1 MKDLSRRSFFKGAAA
16 AGAVAAGSAA
26 LAGCSSA
33 SSSSSAAGASAS
45 AEASASA
52 SAEASASSAA
62 TSESAASGDMI
73 PMTIG
78 YWGGNCCELGVYTAI
93 ENKTFEA
100 NGIEPNI
107 VTITADT
114 SELLANDEIDFFLW
128 TPGFF
133 LSWLQ
138 GANAKLIDT
147 MHTGCW
153 SGITLEGNGI
163 DSAADL
169 KGKKVG
175 CTGMSGPS
183 YVESNALYS
192 RATGGKGA
200 EDIEWV
206 VYDGTLLLQALKD
219 HEVDAIIGID
229 STLYPQVKETEGAK
243 FFFISSQELSD
254 YYCCFIC
261 INTNTAEK
269 YPEACDRLVKAFAD
283 ADDIMRKDTDAAV
296 EMAIEKG
303 YTVGKYPDI
312 EKALASNYLYGHGN
326 EDDFWASITERWD
339 ELRVAGFLPDCPEDE
354 TEAKAYIEDLTK
366 GIGEWHGDAA
376 SETAA
381 KPLSEQVKE
390 RGDAFGSN
398 ADDLRNIEADVAAGE
413 QKWHYGNY

>member
-1 MKDLSRRSFFKGAAA
+1 MKDISRRSFVKGTVATGALAA
-16 AGAVAAGSAA
+16 AGAAM
-26 LAGCSSA
+26 AGCGSSDAGTKSDSDAKKDGAA
-33 SSSSSAAGASAS
+33 SS
-45 AEASASA
+45 
-52 SAEASASSAA
+52 
-62 TSESAASGDMI
+62 DVI

-78 YWGGNCCELGVYTAI
+78 YWGGNCCELAVYVAI
-93 ENKTFEA
+93 ENKCFQN
-100 NGIEPNI
+100 NGIEPNV

-200 EDIEWV
+200 EDINWV
-206 VYDGTLLLQALKD
+206 VYDGSLLLQALKD

-229 STLYPQVKETEGAK
+229 STLYPQVKDTEGAK
-243 FFFISSQELSD
+243 FFFISAQELSD
-254 YYCCFIC
+254 YYCCFVC
-261 INTNTAEK
+261 CNSHTLEK
-269 YPEACDRLVKAFAD
+269 HPEAGDRLAKAFAD
-283 ADDIMRKDTDAAV
+283 ADDILRKDVDAAV

-303 YTVGKYPDI
+303 YTVGKYPNI
-312 EKALASNYLYGHGN
+312 EKGLAKNYLYGHGN
-326 EDDFWASITERWD
+326 EEDFRASIYERWD
-339 ELRVAGFLPDCPEDE
+339 ELRVSGFLPECPEDE
-354 TEAKAYIEDLTK
+354 AKAKEYLQQLTD
-366 GIGEWHGDAA
+366 GIAEWHGDVAKD
-376 SETAA
+376 TAA
-381 KPLSEQVKE
+381 KKLSEQVKE
-390 RGDAFGSN
+390 RGDAFGVN
-398 ADDLRNIEADVAAGE
+398 PADVKSA
-413 QKWHYGNY
+413 

>member
-1 MKDLSRRSFFKGAAA
+1 MEKLTRRSFVKGAAA
-16 AGAVAAGSAA
+16 ASAVVAAGAA
-26 LAGCSSA
+26 MAGCGSNDTSA
-33 SSSSSAAGASAS
+33 KTDDSKKGDSSS
-45 AEASASA
+45 
-52 SAEASASSAA
+52 
-62 TSESAASGDMI
+62 DRI

-78 YWGGNCCELGVYTAI
+78 YWGGNCCELAVYVAI
-93 ENKTFEA
+93 ENNCFQD
-100 NGIEPNI
+100 NGIEPNV

-192 RATGGKGA
+192 RATGGKGS
-200 EDIEWV
+200 EDINWT
-206 VYDGTLLLQALKD
+206 VYDGSLLLQALKD

-229 STLYPQVKETEGAK
+229 STLYPQVKDTEGAK
-243 FFFISSQELSD
+243 FFFISAQELSD
-254 YYCCFIC
+254 YYCCFVC
-261 INTNTAEK
+261 CNSHTLEK
-269 YPEACDRLVKAFAD
+269 HPEAGDRLAKAFAD
-283 ADDIMRKDTDAAV
+283 ADDILRKDVNAAV

-303 YTVGKYPDI
+303 YTVGKYPNI
-312 EKALASNYLYGHGN
+312 EKGLANNYLYGHGN
-326 EDDFWASITERWD
+326 EEDFKASIYERWD
-339 ELRVAGFLPDCPEDE
+339 ELRVAGFLTDCPTD
-354 TEAKAYIEDLTK
+354 EAKAKEYLQELTD
-366 GIGEWHGDAA
+366 GIAEWHGDVGKA
-376 SETAA
+376 TAA
-381 KPLSEQVKE
+381 KKLSEQVKT
-390 RGDAFGSN
+390 RGDAFGTNPEDVKN
-398 ADDLRNIEADVAAGE
+398 A
-413 QKWHYGNY
+413 

>member
-1 MKDLSRRSFFKGAAA
+1 MEKLTRRSFVKGAAA
-16 AGAVAAGSAA
+16 ASAVVAAGAA
-26 LAGCSSA
+26 MAGCGSNDTSA
-33 SSSSSAAGASAS
+33 KTDDSKKGDSSS
-45 AEASASA
+45 
-52 SAEASASSAA
+52 
-62 TSESAASGDMI
+62 DKI

-78 YWGGNCCELGVYTAI
+78 YWGGNCCELAVYVAI
-93 ENKTFEA
+93 ENNCFQD
-100 NGIEPNI
+100 NGIEPNV

-192 RATGGKGA
+192 RATGGKGS
-200 EDIEWV
+200 EDINWT
-206 VYDGTLLLQALKD
+206 VYDGSLLLQALKD

-229 STLYPQVKETEGAK
+229 STLYPQVKDTEGAK
-243 FFFISSQELSD
+243 FFFISAQELSD
-254 YYCCFIC
+254 YYCCFVC
-261 INTNTAEK
+261 CNSHTLEK
-269 YPEACDRLVKAFAD
+269 HPEAGDRLAKAFAD
-283 ADDIMRKDTDAAV
+283 ADDILRKDVNAAV

-303 YTVGKYPDI
+303 YTVGKYPNI
-312 EKALASNYLYGHGN
+312 EKGLANNYLYGHGN
-326 EDDFWASITERWD
+326 EEDFKASIYERWD
-339 ELRVAGFLPDCPEDE
+339 ELRVAGFLTDCPTD
-354 TEAKAYIEDLTK
+354 EAKAKEYLQELTD
-366 GIGEWHGDAA
+366 GIAEWHGDVGKA
-376 SETAA
+376 TAA
-381 KPLSEQVKE
+381 KKLSEQVKT
-390 RGDAFGSN
+390 RGDAFGTN
-398 ADDLRNIEADVAAGE
+398 PEDVKKA
-413 QKWHYGNY
+413 

>member
-1 MKDLSRRSFFKGAAA
+1 MEKLTRRSFVKGAAA
-16 AGAVAAGSAA
+16 ASAVVAAGAA
-26 LAGCSSA
+26 MAGCGSNDTSA
-33 SSSSSAAGASAS
+33 KTDDSKKGDSSS
-45 AEASASA
+45 
-52 SAEASASSAA
+52 
-62 TSESAASGDMI
+62 DKI

-78 YWGGNCCELGVYTAI
+78 YWGGNCCELAVYVAI
-93 ENKTFEA
+93 ENNCFQD
-100 NGIEPNI
+100 NGIEPNV

-192 RATGGKGA
+192 RATGGKGS
-200 EDIEWV
+200 EDINWT
-206 VYDGTLLLQALKD
+206 VYDGSLLLQALKD

-229 STLYPQVKETEGAK
+229 STLYPQVKDTEGAK
-243 FFFISSQELSD
+243 FFFISAQELSD
-254 YYCCFIC
+254 YYCCFVC
-261 INTNTAEK
+261 CNSHTLEK
-269 YPEACDRLVKAFAD
+269 HPEAGDRLAKAFAD
-283 ADDIMRKDTDAAV
+283 ADDILRKDVDAAV

-303 YTVGKYPDI
+303 YTVGKYPNI
-312 EKALASNYLYGHGN
+312 EKGLAKNYLYGHGN
-326 EDDFWASITERWD
+326 EEDFKASIYERWD
-339 ELRVAGFLPDCPEDE
+339 ELRVAGFLKDCPEDE
-354 TEAKAYIEDLTK
+354 AKAKEYLQELTD
-366 GIGEWHGDAA
+366 GIAEWHGDVGKA
-376 SETAA
+376 TAA
-381 KPLSEQVKE
+381 KKLSEQVKT
-390 RGDAFGSN
+390 RGDAFGTN
-398 ADDLRNIEADVAAGE
+398 PEDVKKA
-413 QKWHYGNY
+413 

>member
-1 MKDLSRRSFFKGAAA
+1 MEKLTRRSFVKGAAA
-16 AGAVAAGSAA
+16 ASAVVAAGAA
-26 LAGCSSA
+26 MAGCGSNDTSA
-33 SSSSSAAGASAS
+33 KTDDSKKGDSSS
-45 AEASASA
+45 
-52 SAEASASSAA
+52 
-62 TSESAASGDMI
+62 DKI

-78 YWGGNCCELGVYTAI
+78 YWGGNCCELAVYVAI
-93 ENKTFEA
+93 ENNCFQD
-100 NGIEPNI
+100 NGIEPNV

-192 RATGGKGA
+192 RATGGKGS
-200 EDIEWV
+200 EDINWT
-206 VYDGTLLLQALKD
+206 VYDGSLLLQALKD

-229 STLYPQVKETEGAK
+229 STLYPQVKDTEGAK
-243 FFFISSQELSD
+243 FFFISAQELSD
-254 YYCCFIC
+254 YYCCFVC
-261 INTNTAEK
+261 CNSHTLEK
-269 YPEACDRLVKAFAD
+269 HPEAGDRLATAFAD
-283 ADDIMRKDTDAAV
+283 ADDILRKDVNAAV

-303 YTVGKYPDI
+303 YTVGKYPNI
-312 EKALASNYLYGHGN
+312 EKGLANNYLYGHGN
-326 EDDFWASITERWD
+326 EEDFKASIYERWD
-339 ELRVAGFLPDCPEDE
+339 ELRVAGFLTDCPTD
-354 TEAKAYIEDLTK
+354 EAKAKEYLQELTD
-366 GIGEWHGDAA
+366 GIAEWHGDVGKA
-376 SETAA
+376 TAA
-381 KPLSEQVKE
+381 KKLSEQVKT
-390 RGDAFGSN
+390 RGDAFGTNPEDVKN
-398 ADDLRNIEADVAAGE
+398 A
-413 QKWHYGNY
+413 

>member
-1 MKDLSRRSFFKGAAA
+1 MEKLTRRSFVKGAAA
-16 AGAVAAGSAA
+16 ASAVVAAGAA
-26 LAGCSSA
+26 MAGCGSNDTSA
-33 SSSSSAAGASAS
+33 KTDDSKKGDSSS
-45 AEASASA
+45 
-52 SAEASASSAA
+52 
-62 TSESAASGDMI
+62 DKI

-78 YWGGNCCELGVYTAI
+78 YWGGNCCELAVYVAI
-93 ENKTFEA
+93 ENNCFQD
-100 NGIEPNI
+100 NGIEPNV

-192 RATGGKGA
+192 RATGGKGS
-200 EDIEWV
+200 EDINWT
-206 VYDGTLLLQALKD
+206 VYDGSLLLQALKD

-229 STLYPQVKETEGAK
+229 STLYPQVKDTEGAK
-243 FFFISSQELSD
+243 FFFISAQELSD
-254 YYCCFIC
+254 YYCCFVC
-261 INTNTAEK
+261 CNSHTLEK
-269 YPEACDRLVKAFAD
+269 HPEAGDRLAKAFAD
-283 ADDIMRKDTDAAV
+283 ADDILRKDVNAAV

-303 YTVGKYPDI
+303 YTVGKYPNI
-312 EKALASNYLYGHGN
+312 EKGLANNYLYGHGN
-326 EDDFWASITERWD
+326 EEDFKASIYERWD
-339 ELRVAGFLPDCPEDE
+339 ELRVAGFLTDCPTDE
-354 TEAKAYIEDLTK
+354 VKAKEYLQELTD
-366 GIGEWHGDAA
+366 GIAEWHGDVGKA
-376 SETAA
+376 TAA
-381 KPLSEQVKE
+381 KKLSEQVKT
-390 RGDAFGSN
+390 RGDAFGTNPEDVKN
-398 ADDLRNIEADVAAGE
+398 A
-413 QKWHYGNY
+413 

>member
-1 MKDLSRRSFFKGAAA
+1 MSKDLTRRSFVKGAVATSVVAA
-16 AGAVAAGSAA
+16 AGAAM
-26 LAGCSSA
+26 AGCGSNNQSA
-33 SSSSSAAGASAS
+33 SSDRKGGDSAGAS
-45 AEASASA
+45 E
-52 SAEASASSAA
+52 EK
-62 TSESAASGDMI
+62 I

-78 YWGGNCCELGVYTAI
+78 YWGGNCCELGVYVAI
-93 ENKTFEA
+93 ENKCFQN
-100 NGIEPNI
+100 NGIEPNV

-200 EDIEWV
+200 EDINWV
-206 VYDGTLLLQALKD
+206 VYDGSLLLQALKD

-229 STLYPQVKETEGAK
+229 STLYPQVKDTEGAK
-243 FFFISSQELSD
+243 FFFISAQELSD
-254 YYCCFIC
+254 YYCCFVC
-261 INTNTAEK
+261 CNSHTLEK
-269 YPEACDRLVKAFAD
+269 HPEAGDRLAKAFAD
-283 ADDIMRKDTDAAV
+283 ADDILRKDVDAAV

-303 YTVGKYPDI
+303 YTVGKYPNI
-312 EKALASNYLYGHGN
+312 EKGLAKNYLYGHGN
-326 EDDFWASITERWD
+326 EEDFRASIYERWD
-339 ELRVAGFLPDCPEDE
+339 ELRVSGFLPECPEDE
-354 TEAKAYIEDLTK
+354 AKAKEYLQQLTD
-366 GIGEWHGDAA
+366 GIAEWHGDVAKD
-376 SETAA
+376 TAA
-381 KPLSEQVKE
+381 KKLSEQVKE
-390 RGDAFGSN
+390 RGDAFGVN
-398 ADDLRNIEADVAAGE
+398 PADVKNA
-413 QKWHYGNY
+413 

>member
-1 MKDLSRRSFFKGAAA
+1 MRTEKLTRRSFVKGAAA
-16 AGAVAAGSAA
+16 ASAVVAAGAA
-26 LAGCSSA
+26 MAGCGSNDTSA
-33 SSSSSAAGASAS
+33 KTDDSKKGDSSS
-45 AEASASA
+45 
-52 SAEASASSAA
+52 
-62 TSESAASGDMI
+62 DKI

-78 YWGGNCCELGVYTAI
+78 YWGGNCCELAVYVAI
-93 ENKTFEA
+93 ENNCFQD
-100 NGIEPNI
+100 NGIEPNV

-192 RATGGKGA
+192 RATGGKGS
-200 EDIEWV
+200 EDINWT
-206 VYDGTLLLQALKD
+206 VYDGSLLLQALKD

-229 STLYPQVKETEGAK
+229 STLYPQVKDTEGAK
-243 FFFISSQELSD
+243 FFFISAQELSD
-254 YYCCFIC
+254 YYCCFVC
-261 INTNTAEK
+261 CNSHTLEK
-269 YPEACDRLVKAFAD
+269 HPEAGDRLAKAFAD
-283 ADDIMRKDTDAAV
+283 ADDILRKDVNAAV

-303 YTVGKYPDI
+303 YTVGKYPNI
-312 EKALASNYLYGHGN
+312 EKGLANNYLYGHGN
-326 EDDFWASITERWD
+326 EEDFKASIYERWD
-339 ELRVAGFLPDCPEDE
+339 ELRVAGFLTDCPTD
-354 TEAKAYIEDLTK
+354 EAKAKEYLQELTD
-366 GIGEWHGDAA
+366 GIAEWHGDVGKA
-376 SETAA
+376 TAA
-381 KPLSEQVKE
+381 KKLSEQVKT
-390 RGDAFGSN
+390 RGDAFGTN
-398 ADDLRNIEADVAAGE
+398 PADVKNA
-413 QKWHYGNY
+413 

>member
-1 MKDLSRRSFFKGAAA
+1 MEKLTRRSFVKGAAA
-16 AGAVAAGSAA
+16 ASAVVAAGAA
-26 LAGCSSA
+26 MAGCGSNDTSA
-33 SSSSSAAGASAS
+33 KTDDSKKGDSSS
-45 AEASASA
+45 
-52 SAEASASSAA
+52 
-62 TSESAASGDMI
+62 DKI

-78 YWGGNCCELGVYTAI
+78 YWGGNCCELAVYVAI
-93 ENKTFEA
+93 ENNCFQD
-100 NGIEPNI
+100 NGIEPNV

-192 RATGGKGA
+192 RATGGKGS
-200 EDIEWV
+200 EDINWT
-206 VYDGTLLLQALKD
+206 VYDGSLLLQALKD

-229 STLYPQVKETEGAK
+229 STLYPQVKDTEGAK
-243 FFFISSQELSD
+243 FFFISAQELSD
-254 YYCCFIC
+254 YYCCFVC
-261 INTNTAEK
+261 CNSHTLEK
-269 YPEACDRLVKAFAD
+269 HPEAGDRLAKAFAD
-283 ADDIMRKDTDAAV
+283 ADDILRKDVDAAV

-303 YTVGKYPDI
+303 YTVGKYPNI
-312 EKALASNYLYGHGN
+312 EKGLAKNYLYGHGN
-326 EDDFWASITERWD
+326 EEDFKASIYERWD
-339 ELRVAGFLPDCPEDE
+339 ELRVAGFLKDCPEDE
-354 TEAKAYIEDLTK
+354 AKAKEYLQELTD
-366 GIGEWHGDAA
+366 GIAEWHGDVGKA
-376 SETAA
+376 TAA
-381 KPLSEQVKE
+381 KKLSEQVKT
-390 RGDAFGSN
+390 RGDAFGTNPEDVKN
-398 ADDLRNIEADVAAGE
+398 A
-413 QKWHYGNY
+413 

>member
-16 AGAVAAGSAA
+16 TSAVVAGGAA
-26 LAGCSSA
+26 LAGCSGGSG
-33 SSSSSAAGASAS
+33 S
-45 AEASASA
+45 ASASA
-52 SAEASASSAA
+52 SASASGSSASSEA
-62 TSESAASGDMI
+62 I

-78 YWGGNCCELGVYTAI
+78 YWGGNCCELAVYAAI
-93 ENKTFEA
+93 ENHTFEA

-147 MHTGCW
+147 MHMGCW

-163 DSAADL
+163 ESAADL

-183 YVESNALYS
+183 YVESNALFS
-192 RATGGKGA
+192 RATGGTHD
-200 EDIEWV
+200 DIDWV

-254 YYCCFIC
+254 YYCCFVC
-261 INTNTAEK
+261 INTHTMEK
-269 YPEACDRLVKAFAD
+269 YPDAADKLVKAFAD
-283 ADDIMRKDTDAAV
+283 ADDLVRADVEGTV

-303 YTVGKYPDI
+303 YTVGKYPAI
-312 EKALASNYLYGHGN
+312 EKGLANNYLYGHGN

-339 ELRVAGFLPDCPEDE
+339 ELRIAGFLPDCPEGE
-354 TEAKAYIEDLTK
+354 AEAKAYIEELTK
-366 GIGEWHGDAA
+366 GIGEWHGDAGA
-376 SETAA
+376 ATAF

-390 RGDAFGSN
+390 RGDAFGVN
-398 ADDLRNIEADVAAGE
+398 ADDIRNAEADAESEAKGAST
-413 QKWHYGNY
+413 HYGSN

>member
-1 MKDLSRRSFFKGAAA
+1 MEKLTRRSFVKGAAA
-16 AGAVAAGSAA
+16 ASAVVAAGAA
-26 LAGCSSA
+26 MAGCGSNDTSA
-33 SSSSSAAGASAS
+33 KTDDSKKGDSSS
-45 AEASASA
+45 
-52 SAEASASSAA
+52 
-62 TSESAASGDMI
+62 DKI

-78 YWGGNCCELGVYTAI
+78 YWGGNCCELAVYVAI
-93 ENKTFEA
+93 ENNCFQD
-100 NGIEPNI
+100 NGIEPNV

-192 RATGGKGA
+192 RATGGKGS
-200 EDIEWV
+200 EDINWT
-206 VYDGTLLLQALKD
+206 VYDGSLLLQALKD

-229 STLYPQVKETEGAK
+229 STLYPQVKDTEGAK
-243 FFFISSQELSD
+243 FFFISAQELSD
-254 YYCCFIC
+254 YYCCFVC
-261 INTNTAEK
+261 CNSHTLEK
-269 YPEACDRLVKAFAD
+269 HPEAGDRLAKAFAD
-283 ADDIMRKDTDAAV
+283 ADDILRKDVDAAV

-303 YTVGKYPDI
+303 YTVGKYPNI
-312 EKALASNYLYGHGN
+312 EKGLAKNYLYGHGN
-326 EDDFWASITERWD
+326 EEDFKASIYERWD
-339 ELRVAGFLPDCPEDE
+339 ELRVAGFLKDCPEDE
-354 TEAKAYIEDLTK
+354 AKAKEYLQELTE
-366 GIGEWHGDAA
+366 GIAEWHGDVGKA
-376 SETAA
+376 TAA
-381 KPLSEQVKE
+381 KKLSEQVKT
-390 RGDAFGSN
+390 RGDAFGTN
-398 ADDLRNIEADVAAGE
+398 PEDVKKA
-413 QKWHYGNY
+413 

>member
-1 MKDLSRRSFFKGAAA
+1 MEKLTRRSFVKGAAA
-16 AGAVAAGSAA
+16 ASAVVAAGAA
-26 LAGCSSA
+26 MAGCGSNDTSA
-33 SSSSSAAGASAS
+33 KTDDSKKGDSSS
-45 AEASASA
+45 
-52 SAEASASSAA
+52 
-62 TSESAASGDMI
+62 DKI

-78 YWGGNCCELGVYTAI
+78 YWGGNCCELAVYVAI
-93 ENKTFEA
+93 ENNCFQD
-100 NGIEPNI
+100 NGIEPNV

-192 RATGGKGA
+192 RATGGKDS
-200 EDIEWV
+200 EDINWT
-206 VYDGTLLLQALKD
+206 VYDGSLLLQALKD

-229 STLYPQVKETEGAK
+229 STLYPQVKDTEGAK
-243 FFFISSQELSD
+243 FFFISAQELSD
-254 YYCCFIC
+254 YYCCFVC
-261 INTNTAEK
+261 CNSHTLEK
-269 YPEACDRLVKAFAD
+269 HPEAGDRLAKAFAD
-283 ADDIMRKDTDAAV
+283 ADDILRKDVNAAV

-303 YTVGKYPDI
+303 YTVGKYPNI
-312 EKALASNYLYGHGN
+312 EKGLANNYLYGHGN
-326 EDDFWASITERWD
+326 EEDFKASIYERWD
-339 ELRVAGFLPDCPEDE
+339 ELRVAGFLTDCPTD
-354 TEAKAYIEDLTK
+354 EAKAKEYLQELTD
-366 GIGEWHGDAA
+366 GISEWHGDVGKA
-376 SETAA
+376 TAA
-381 KPLSEQVKE
+381 KKLSEQVKT
-390 RGDAFGSN
+390 RGDAFGTNPEDVKN
-398 ADDLRNIEADVAAGE
+398 A
-413 QKWHYGNY
+413 

>member
-1 MKDLSRRSFFKGAAA
+1 MKDISRRSFVKGTVATGALAA
-16 AGAVAAGSAA
+16 AGAAR
-26 LAGCSSA
+26 AGCGSSDAGTKSDSDAKKDGAA
-33 SSSSSAAGASAS
+33 SS
-45 AEASASA
+45 
-52 SAEASASSAA
+52 
-62 TSESAASGDMI
+62 DVI

-78 YWGGNCCELGVYTAI
+78 YWGGNCCELGVYVAI
-93 ENKTFEA
+93 ENKCFQN
-100 NGIEPNI
+100 NGIEPNV

-200 EDIEWV
+200 EDINWV
-206 VYDGTLLLQALKD
+206 VYDGSLLLQALKD

-229 STLYPQVKETEGAK
+229 STLYPQVKDTEGAK
-243 FFFISSQELSD
+243 FFFISAQELSD
-254 YYCCFIC
+254 YYCCFVC
-261 INTNTAEK
+261 CNSHTLEK
-269 YPEACDRLVKAFAD
+269 HPEAGDRLAKAFAD
-283 ADDIMRKDTDAAV
+283 ADDILRKDVDAAV

-303 YTVGKYPDI
+303 YTVGKYPNI
-312 EKALASNYLYGHGN
+312 EKGLAKNYLYGHGN
-326 EDDFWASITERWD
+326 EEDFRASIYERWD
-339 ELRVAGFLPDCPEDE
+339 ELRVSGFLPECPEDE
-354 TEAKAYIEDLTK
+354 AKAKEYLQQLTD
-366 GIGEWHGDAA
+366 GIAEWHGDVAKD
-376 SETAA
+376 TAA
-381 KPLSEQVKE
+381 KKLSEQVKE
-390 RGDAFGSN
+390 RGDAFGVN
-398 ADDLRNIEADVAAGE
+398 PADVKNA
-413 QKWHYGNY
+413 

>member
-1 MKDLSRRSFFKGAAA
+1 MEKLTRRSFVKGAAA
-16 AGAVAAGSAA
+16 ASAVVAAGAA
-26 LAGCSSA
+26 MAGCGSNDA
-33 SSSSSAAGASAS
+33 SSNTDAKKEDSST
-45 AEASASA
+45 
-52 SAEASASSAA
+52 SS
-62 TSESAASGDMI
+62 EKI

-78 YWGGNCCELGVYTAI
+78 YWGGNCCELAVYVAI
-93 ENKTFEA
+93 ENGCFQD
-100 NGIEPNI
+100 NGIDPNV

-163 DSAADL
+163 NSAADL

-200 EDIEWV
+200 DDINWT
-206 VYDGTLLLQALKD
+206 VYDGSLLLQALKD

-229 STLYPQVKETEGAK
+229 STLYPQVKDTEGAK
-243 FFFISSQELSD
+243 FFFISAQELSD
-254 YYCCFIC
+254 YYCCFVC
-261 INTNTAEK
+261 CNSHTLEK
-269 YPEACDRLVKAFAD
+269 YPEAGDRLAKAFAD
-283 ADDIMRKDTDAAV
+283 ADDILRKDVDAAV

-303 YTVGKYPDI
+303 YTVGKYPNI
-312 EKALASNYLYGHGN
+312 EKGLANNYLYGHGN
-326 EDDFWASITERWD
+326 EDDFKASIYERWD
-339 ELRVAGFLPDCPEDE
+339 ELRVSGFLPDCPEDE
-354 TEAKAYIEDLTK
+354 AKAKEYLQELTD
-366 GIGEWHGDAA
+366 GIAEWHGDVGKA
-376 SETAA
+376 TAA
-381 KPLSEQVKE
+381 KKLSEQAKE
-390 RGDAFGSN
+390 RGDAFGTNPDDVRN
-398 ADDLRNIEADVAAGE
+398 A
-413 QKWHYGNY
+413 

>member
-1 MKDLSRRSFFKGAAA
+1 MEKLTRRSFVKGAAA
-16 AGAVAAGSAA
+16 ASAVVAAGAA
-26 LAGCSSA
+26 MAGCGSNDA
-33 SSSSSAAGASAS
+33 SSNTDVKKEDSST
-45 AEASASA
+45 
-52 SAEASASSAA
+52 SS
-62 TSESAASGDMI
+62 EKI

-78 YWGGNCCELGVYTAI
+78 YWGGNCCELAVYVAI
-93 ENKTFEA
+93 ENGCFQD
-100 NGIEPNI
+100 NGIDPNV

-163 DSAADL
+163 NSAADL

-200 EDIEWV
+200 DDINWT
-206 VYDGTLLLQALKD
+206 VYDGSLLLQALKD

-229 STLYPQVKETEGAK
+229 STLYPQVKDTEGAK
-243 FFFISSQELSD
+243 FFFISAQELSD
-254 YYCCFIC
+254 YYCCFVC
-261 INTNTAEK
+261 CNSHTLEK
-269 YPEACDRLVKAFAD
+269 YPEAGDRLAKAFAD
-283 ADDIMRKDTDAAV
+283 ADDILRKDVDAAV

-303 YTVGKYPDI
+303 YTVGKYPNI
-312 EKALASNYLYGHGN
+312 EKGLANNYLYGHGN
-326 EDDFWASITERWD
+326 EDDFKASIYERWD
-339 ELRVAGFLPDCPEDE
+339 ELRVSGFLPDCPEDE
-354 TEAKAYIEDLTK
+354 AKAKEYLQELTD
-366 GIGEWHGDAA
+366 GIAEWHGDVGKA
-376 SETAA
+376 TAA
-381 KPLSEQVKE
+381 KKLSEQVKE
-390 RGDAFGSN
+390 RGDAFGTNPDDVRN
-398 ADDLRNIEADVAAGE
+398 A
-413 QKWHYGNY
+413 

>member
-1 MKDLSRRSFFKGAAA
+1 MEKLTRRSFVKGAAA
-16 AGAVAAGSAA
+16 ASAVVAAGAA
-26 LAGCSSA
+26 MAGCGSNDTSA
-33 SSSSSAAGASAS
+33 KTDDSKKGDSSS
-45 AEASASA
+45 
-52 SAEASASSAA
+52 
-62 TSESAASGDMI
+62 DKI

-78 YWGGNCCELGVYTAI
+78 YWGGNCCELAVYVAI
-93 ENKTFEA
+93 ENNCFQD
-100 NGIEPNI
+100 NGIEPNV

-192 RATGGKGA
+192 RATGGKGS
-200 EDIEWV
+200 EDINWT
-206 VYDGTLLLQALKD
+206 VYDGSLLLQALKD

-229 STLYPQVKETEGAK
+229 STLYPQVKDTEGAK
-243 FFFISSQELSD
+243 FFFISAQELSD
-254 YYCCFIC
+254 YYCCFVC
-261 INTNTAEK
+261 CNSHTLEK
-269 YPEACDRLVKAFAD
+269 HPEAGDRLAKAFAD
-283 ADDIMRKDTDAAV
+283 ADDILRKDVNAAV

-303 YTVGKYPDI
+303 YTVGKYPNI
-312 EKALASNYLYGHGN
+312 EKGLANNYLYGHGN
-326 EDDFWASITERWD
+326 EEDFKASIYERWD
-339 ELRVAGFLPDCPEDE
+339 ELRVAGFLTDCPTD
-354 TEAKAYIEDLTK
+354 EAKAKEYLQELTD
-366 GIGEWHGDAA
+366 GIAEWHGDVGKA
-376 SETAA
+376 TAA
-381 KPLSEQVKE
+381 KKLSEQVKT
-390 RGDAFGSN
+390 RGDAFGTN
-398 ADDLRNIEADVAAGE
+398 PADVKNA
-413 QKWHYGNY
+413 

>member
-1 MKDLSRRSFFKGAAA
+1 MEKLTRRSFVKGAAA
-16 AGAVAAGSAA
+16 ASAVVAAGAA
-26 LAGCSSA
+26 MAGCGSNDTSA
-33 SSSSSAAGASAS
+33 KTDDSKKGDSSS
-45 AEASASA
+45 
-52 SAEASASSAA
+52 
-62 TSESAASGDMI
+62 DKI

-78 YWGGNCCELGVYTAI
+78 YWGGNCCELAVYVAI
-93 ENKTFEA
+93 ENNCFQD
-100 NGIEPNI
+100 NGIEPNV

-192 RATGGKGA
+192 RATGGKGS
-200 EDIEWV
+200 EDINWT
-206 VYDGTLLLQALKD
+206 VYDGSLLLQALKD

-229 STLYPQVKETEGAK
+229 STLYPQVKDTEGAK
-243 FFFISSQELSD
+243 FFFISAQELSD
-254 YYCCFIC
+254 YYCCFVC
-261 INTNTAEK
+261 CNSHTLEK
-269 YPEACDRLVKAFAD
+269 HPEAGDRLAKAFAD
-283 ADDIMRKDTDAAV
+283 ADDILRKDVNAAV

-303 YTVGKYPDI
+303 YTVGKYPNI
-312 EKALASNYLYGHGN
+312 EKGLANNYLYGHGN
-326 EDDFWASITERWD
+326 EEDFKASIYERWD
-339 ELRVAGFLPDCPEDE
+339 ELRVAGFLKDCPEDE
-354 TEAKAYIEDLTK
+354 AKAKEYLQELTD
-366 GIGEWHGDAA
+366 GIAEWHGDVGKA
-376 SETAA
+376 TAA
-381 KPLSEQVKE
+381 KKLSEQVKT
-390 RGDAFGSN
+390 RGDAFGTNPEDVKN
-398 ADDLRNIEADVAAGE
+398 A
-413 QKWHYGNY
+413 

>member
-1 MKDLSRRSFFKGAAA
+1 MSDLTRRSFVKGAAA
-16 AGAVAAGSAA
+16 TGAVVAAGAA
-26 LAGCSSA
+26 LAGCGSNDA
-33 SSSSSAAGASAS
+33 SSKTDSSKDSSSTGST
-45 AEASASA
+45 EK
-52 SAEASASSAA
+52 
-62 TSESAASGDMI
+62 I

-78 YWGGNCCELGVYTAI
+78 YWGGNCCELAVYVAI
-93 ENKTFEA
+93 ENGCFQD
-100 NGIEPNI
+100 NGIEPNV
-107 VTITADT
+107 VTITSDT

-200 EDIEWV
+200 EDINWT
-206 VYDGTLLLQALKD
+206 VYDGSLLLQALKD

-229 STLYPQVKETEGAK
+229 STLYPQVKDTEGAK
-243 FFFISSQELSD
+243 FFFISAQELSD
-254 YYCCFIC
+254 YYCCFVC
-261 INTNTAEK
+261 CNSHTLEK
-269 YPEACDRLVKAFAD
+269 YPEAGDRLAKAFAD
-283 ADDIMRKDTDAAV
+283 ADDILRKDVDAAV

-303 YTVGKYPDI
+303 YTVGKYPNI
-312 EKALASNYLYGHGN
+312 EKGLAKNYLYGHGN
-326 EDDFWASITERWD
+326 EDDFKASIYERWD
-339 ELRVAGFLPDCPEDE
+339 ELRVSGFLPDCPEDE
-354 TEAKAYIEDLTK
+354 EKAKAYLQELTD
-366 GIGEWHGDAA
+366 GIAEWHGNVGSA
-376 SETAA
+376 TAA
-381 KPLSEQVKE
+381 KKLSEQVKE
-390 RGDAFGSN
+390 RGDAFGKNPDDVRN
-398 ADDLRNIEADVAAGE
+398 A
-413 QKWHYGNY
+413 

>member
-1 MKDLSRRSFFKGAAA
+1 MSDLTRRSFVKGAAA
-16 AGAVAAGSAA
+16 TGAVVAAGAA
-26 LAGCSSA
+26 LAGCGSNDTSSKTD
-33 SSSSSAAGASAS
+33 SSKDGSS
-45 AEASASA
+45 
-52 SAEASASSAA
+52 
-62 TSESAASGDMI
+62 TESTEKI

-78 YWGGNCCELGVYTAI
+78 YWGGNCCELAVYVAI
-93 ENKTFEA
+93 ENGCFQD
-100 NGIEPNI
+100 NGIEPNV
-107 VTITADT
+107 VTIASDT

-200 EDIEWV
+200 EDINWT
-206 VYDGTLLLQALKD
+206 VYDGSLLLQALKD

-229 STLYPQVKETEGAK
+229 STLYPQVKDTEGAK
-243 FFFISSQELSD
+243 FFFISAQELSD
-254 YYCCFIC
+254 YYCCFVC
-261 INTNTAEK
+261 CNSHTLEK
-269 YPEACDRLVKAFAD
+269 YPEAGDRLAKAFAD
-283 ADDIMRKDTDAAV
+283 ADDILRKDVDAAV

-303 YTVGKYPDI
+303 YTVGKYPNI
-312 EKALASNYLYGHGN
+312 EKGLAKNYLYGHGN
-326 EDDFWASITERWD
+326 EDDFKASIYERWD
-339 ELRVAGFLPDCPEDE
+339 ELRVSGFLPDCPEDE
-354 TEAKAYIEDLTK
+354 EKAKAYLQELTD
-366 GIGEWHGDAA
+366 GIAEWHGNVGSA
-376 SETAA
+376 TAA
-381 KPLSEQVKE
+381 KKLSEQVKE
-390 RGDAFGSN
+390 RGDAFGKNPDDVRN
-398 ADDLRNIEADVAAGE
+398 A
-413 QKWHYGNY
+413 

>member
-1 MKDLSRRSFFKGAAA
+1 MKELTRRSFFKGAAA
-16 AGAVAAGSAA
+16 AGAVAAGGAA
-26 LAGCSSA
+26 LAGCSGGESTSA
-33 SSSSSAAGASAS
+33 SGDLKSSYAA
-45 AEASASA
+45 E
-52 SAEASASSAA
+52 
-62 TSESAASGDMI
+62 DMI

-78 YWGGNCCELGVYTAI
+78 YWGGNCCELGVYSAI

-100 NGIEPNI
+100 NGIEPTV

-175 CTGMSGPS
+175 CSGMSGPS
-183 YVESNALYS
+183 YVEANALYS
-192 RATGGKGA
+192 RATGGTHD
-200 EDIEWV
+200 DINWT
-206 VYDGTLLLQALKD
+206 VYDGSLLLQALKD

-229 STLYPQVKETEGAK
+229 STLYPQVKDTEGAK
-243 FFFISSQELSD
+243 FFFISAEELAD
-254 YYCCFIC
+254 YVCCFIC
-261 INTNTAEK
+261 INTHTADK
-269 YPEACDRLVKAFAD
+269 YPDAADRLAKAFAD
-283 ADDIMRKDTDAAV
+283 AVDIMNEDLDGTV

-312 EKALASNYLYGHGN
+312 EKGLAHNYLYSHGN
-326 EDDFWASITERWD
+326 EQDFWDSIYERWD
-339 ELRVAGFLPDCPEDE
+339 ELRIAGFLPDCPEDE
-354 TEAKAYIEDLTK
+354 DKAKEYLDELTK
-366 GIGEWHGDAA
+366 GIGEWHGDVGEA
-376 SETAA
+376 TAA
-381 KPLSEQVKE
+381 KPLKEQHAE
-390 RGDAFGSN
+390 RGPAFGVDPDDIRN
-398 ADDLRNIEADVAAGE
+398 VTADPSAGE
-413 QKWHYGNY
+413 QKYHYGSA

>member
-1 MKDLSRRSFFKGAAA
+1 MEKLTRRSFVKGAAA
-16 AGAVAAGSAA
+16 ASAVVAAGAA
-26 LAGCSSA
+26 MAGCGSNDTSA
-33 SSSSSAAGASAS
+33 KTDDSKKGDSSS
-45 AEASASA
+45 
-52 SAEASASSAA
+52 
-62 TSESAASGDMI
+62 DKI

-78 YWGGNCCELGVYTAI
+78 YWGGNCCELAVYVAI
-93 ENKTFEA
+93 ENNCFQD
-100 NGIEPNI
+100 NGIEPNV

-192 RATGGKGA
+192 RATGGKGS
-200 EDIEWV
+200 EDINWT
-206 VYDGTLLLQALKD
+206 VYDGSLLLQALKD

-229 STLYPQVKETEGAK
+229 STLYPQVKDTEGAK
-243 FFFISSQELSD
+243 FFFISAQELSD
-254 YYCCFIC
+254 YYCCFVC
-261 INTNTAEK
+261 CNSHTLEK
-269 YPEACDRLVKAFAD
+269 HPEAGDRLAKAFAD
-283 ADDIMRKDTDAAV
+283 ADDILRKDVNAAV

-303 YTVGKYPDI
+303 YTVGKYPNI
-312 EKALASNYLYGHGN
+312 EKGLANNYLYGHGN
-326 EDDFWASITERWD
+326 EEDFKASIYERWD
-339 ELRVAGFLPDCPEDE
+339 ELRVAGFLTDCPTD
-354 TEAKAYIEDLTK
+354 EAKAKEYLQELTG
-366 GIGEWHGDAA
+366 GIAEWHGDVGKA
-376 SETAA
+376 TAA
-381 KPLSEQVKE
+381 KKLSEQVKT
-390 RGDAFGSN
+390 RGDAFGTNPEDVKN
-398 ADDLRNIEADVAAGE
+398 A
-413 QKWHYGNY
+413 

>member
-1 MKDLSRRSFFKGAAA
+1 MKDISRRSFVKGTVATGALAA
-16 AGAVAAGSAA
+16 AGAAM
-26 LAGCSSA
+26 AGCGSSDAGTKSDSDAKKDGAA
-33 SSSSSAAGASAS
+33 SS
-45 AEASASA
+45 
-52 SAEASASSAA
+52 
-62 TSESAASGDMI
+62 DVI

-78 YWGGNCCELGVYTAI
+78 YWGGNCCELGVYVAI
-93 ENKTFEA
+93 ENKCFQN
-100 NGIEPNI
+100 NGIEPNV

-200 EDIEWV
+200 EDINWV
-206 VYDGTLLLQALKD
+206 VYDGSLLLQALKD

-229 STLYPQVKETEGAK
+229 STLYPQVKDTEGAK
-243 FFFISSQELSD
+243 FFFISAQELSD
-254 YYCCFIC
+254 YYCCFVC
-261 INTNTAEK
+261 CNSHTLEK
-269 YPEACDRLVKAFAD
+269 HPEAGDRLAKAFAD
-283 ADDIMRKDTDAAV
+283 ADDILRKDVDAAV

-303 YTVGKYPDI
+303 YTVGKYPNI
-312 EKALASNYLYGHGN
+312 EKGLAKNYLYGHGN
-326 EDDFWASITERWD
+326 EEDFRASIYERWD
-339 ELRVAGFLPDCPEDE
+339 ELRVSGFLPECPEDE
-354 TEAKAYIEDLTK
+354 AKAKEYLQQLTD
-366 GIGEWHGDAA
+366 GIAEWHGDVAKD
-376 SETAA
+376 TAA
-381 KPLSEQVKE
+381 KKLSEQVKG
-390 RGDAFGSN
+390 RGDAFGVN
-398 ADDLRNIEADVAAGE
+398 PADVKNA
-413 QKWHYGNY
+413 